1 MSIDKTLVDFFEKK
15 SKNLRSKNR
24 IKYSE
29 DILIKKIAFDY
40 FKVDNDPY
48 EGLWKMEEHDGEKYL
63 VRSSGTDNDQKTI
76 GDWTAVSDHSK
87 SNITL
92 AYKNVP
98 VALLSSSE
106 YKFDKDSIMTFKSA
120 LLDVIGKDEGAVKDI
135 LQLQPKA
142 KTEALSSTFP
152 ELKKFL

>member
-1 MSIDKTLVDFFEKK
+1 MSIDKALVDFFEKK
-15 SKNLRSKNR
+15 SKSLASKNR
-24 IKYSE
+24 IKYSK
-29 DILIKKIAFDY
+29 DMLIKKIAFDH

-48 EGLWKMEEHDGEKYL
+48 DGLWKMEEHDGEKYL
-63 VRSSGTDNDQKTI
+63 VRSSGIENHQKTV

-106 YKFDKDSIMTFKSA
+106 YSFDKESIMTFKSA
-120 LLDVIGKDEGAVKDI
+120 LLDVVKKDNSAIKDI
-135 LQLQPKA
+135 LSLQPKA
-142 KTEALSSTFP
+142 KKEALSNTFP

>member
-1 MSIDKTLVDFFEKK
+1 MSIDKALVDFFEKK
-15 SKNLRSKNR
+15 KKSLASKNK

-29 DILIKKIAFDY
+29 DILIKKVAFDH

-48 EGLWKMEEHDGEKYL
+48 ESLWKMEDHDGERYL
-63 VRSSGTDNDQKTI
+63 IRTPNTDNHKGSI

-106 YKFDKDSIMTFKSA
+106 YSFDKDSIMTFKSA
-120 LLDVIGKDEGAVKDI
+120 LLDIMKKDSDAVKDI
-135 LQLQPKA
+135 IKLQPKA
-142 KTEALSSTFP
+142 KVEALYNTFP

>member
-1 MSIDKTLVDFFEKK
+1 MSIDKALIDFFEKK
-15 SKNLRSKNR
+15 SKNLASKNR

-48 EGLWKMEEHDGEKYL
+48 EGLWKMEERDGEKYL
-63 VRSSGTDNDQKTI
+63 VRSSEADSHQKTI

-92 AYKNVP
+92 AYKSVP

-106 YKFDKDSIMTFKSA
+106 YKFDKESIMTFKSA
-120 LLDVIGKDEGAVKDI
+120 LLDIIGKDDGVVKDI
-135 LQLQPKA
+135 LGLQPRA
-142 KTEALSSTFP
+142 KTEALYNTFP